1 MRQWWQRRSL
11 RLRLTVWYA
20 ITSAVILLALGG
32 ILLLVLYQRLIS
44 EVDRQLR
51 VDFETVESRVTSDSE
66 GDLTWPG
73 YGHTEDQ
80 DEPGRPDEA
89 GPWFEILSSEGE
101 VLLREGPSAD
111 WNLAPLSTFGREQPR
126 FFSAEAKRHFYVRVL
141 EGKANIEGQT
151 VLLRVFKPETDL
163 RRAILE
169 LGAVLGLG
177 LPLAAVL
184 SATGGYLIANRSLL
198 PVSQMAARAQQITA
212 ESLGGRLPVANP
224 HDELGKLALVFN
236 ATLSR
241 LESSFSELRRFTAD
255 ASHELRTPL
264 TALQAVGEA
273 ALRSNDGDTKSLREA
288 LSSMLEETRRLSDL
302 VDSLLLLARADTGA
316 ALPSLQ
322 EVELEALV
330 REVRETLLVLA
341 EEKRQLIE
349 VQAEKLLVRADRE
362 LLRLALLNLVDNAIR
377 YSPTGSSIRLRVRR
391 TENHA
396 VVEVIDQGPGIAPEH
411 QQKIFERFYRIDK
424 ARSRASGGAGLGLS
438 ITRWAIERQGG
449 RIELESESGQ
459 GSLFRIVMPD
469 GKPTRA

>member
-20 ITSAVILLALGG
+20 ITSAVILLALGS

-66 GDLTWPG
+66 GDLSWPG

-80 DEPGRPDEA
+80 DEPGRPDET

-111 WNLAPLSTFGREQPR
+111 WNLVPLSMFGREQTR
-126 FFSAEAKRHFYVRVL
+126 FFSAEARRHFYVRVL
-141 EGKANIEGQT
+141 EGKAHIEGQT

-198 PVSQMAARAQQITA
+198 PVSQMAACAQQITA

-224 HDELGKLALVFN
+224 HDELGKLA
-236 ATLSR
+236 
-241 LESSFSELRRFTAD
+241 E
-255 ASHELRTPL
+255 P
-264 TALQAVGEA
+264 
-273 ALRSNDGDTKSLREA
+273 
-288 LSSMLEETRRLSDL
+288 
-302 VDSLLLLARADTGA
+302 
-316 ALPSLQ
+316 
-322 EVELEALV
+322 
-330 REVRETLLVLA
+330 
-341 EEKRQLIE
+341 
-349 VQAEKLLVRADRE
+349 
-362 LLRLALLNLVDNAIR
+362 
-377 YSPTGSSIRLRVRR
+377 
-391 TENHA
+391 
-396 VVEVIDQGPGIAPEH
+396 
-411 QQKIFERFYRIDK
+411 
-424 ARSRASGGAGLGLS
+424 ARSTFKHARRNASAQ
-438 ITRWAIERQGG
+438 RP
-449 RIELESESGQ
+449 SGQ
-459 GSLFRIVMPD
+459 PAAARP
-469 GKPTRA
+469 R